1 MGNIPKY
8 ASCICNK
15 QQDKGEMDLNKD
27 KEELLKKFEEKK
39 NHSFDFHQHEYPNQ
53 TSFLDFNNS
62 NTNNYDNE
70 IVNYIYLKEKMTY
83 LDHSPANLS
92 LATANKYLFFL
103 GQPIVRDK

>member
-70 IVNYIYLKEKMTY
+70 IVNYIYLKEKTKENLIEDY
-83 LDHSPANLS
+83 LKIKESEKCIS
-92 LATANKYLFFL
+92 
-103 GQPIVRDK
+103 